1 MMKAAIVLA
10 AALCWSFSAVAAGE
24 TKPTTQQEKM
34 KTCNAQAKEQKLKG
48 DERKAFMSNCLKS
61 DKKDKG

>member
-1 MMKAAIVLA
+1 MMKAAIALA
-10 AALCWSFSAVAAGE
+10 VALCWSFGAVAAE
-24 TKPTTQQEKM
+24 DAKPTTQQEKM